1 MNEIKF
7 IFCFGVA
14 MDIVMKLGLH
24 SLPFTYATL
33 VQFSMIKE
41 LAQI

>member
-1 MNEIKF
+1 
-7 IFCFGVA
+7 

-41 LAQI
+41 LA